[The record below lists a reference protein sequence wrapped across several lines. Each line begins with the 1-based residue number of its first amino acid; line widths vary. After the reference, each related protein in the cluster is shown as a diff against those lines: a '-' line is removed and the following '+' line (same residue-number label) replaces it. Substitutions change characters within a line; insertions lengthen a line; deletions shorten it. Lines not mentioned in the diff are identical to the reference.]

1 MTDFSPGR
9 ANSKGLSGGRL
20 DTASYHRNHLPL
32 RAVLAPYLEGRTG
45 HVLEIGAGSG
55 QHALGFARAFPD
67 LAFWPSDP
75 DPAHRKSIAAWAET
89 ERLANLRAPFSL
101 DVREPWR
108 LNAPGHPPAALQAV
122 IAINVLHIAPWDVS
136 EALIA
141 GAAKNLVPNGFLFV
155 YGPFARDGAMSEG
168 NAAFDE
174 SLKRANPV
182 WGVRDISELER
193 LAGDAGMRLE
203 AVKDM
208 PAGNNVLVFGNSRE
222 RRAHWPSKALPR

>member
-1 MTDFSPGR
+1 MTDFSGGR
-9 ANSKGLSGGRL
+9 KNSSPFSGGRL
-20 DTASYHRNHLPL
+20 DTASYHRNHLPI
-32 RAVLAPYLEGRTG
+32 RAVLTPYLQGRSG

-67 LAFWPSDP
+67 LTFWPSDP

-89 ERLANLRAPFSL
+89 EFLANLRAPFSL

-108 LNAPGHPPAALQAV
+108 LGAPGHPPAALQAI
-122 IAINVLHIAPWDVS
+122 IAVNVLHIAPFEVS
-136 EALIA
+136 QALIA
-141 GAAKNLVPNGFLFV
+141 GASKNLVPDGVLFV
-155 YGPFARDGAMSEG
+155 YVPFARDGEMSEG

-174 SLKRANPV
+174 SLKRANPE

-203 AVKDM
+203 SVKDM
-208 PAGNNVLVFGNSRE
+208 PAGNNVLVFGN
-222 RRAHWPSKALPR
+222 